1 MVTTAAVQNEKN
13 EKEGRFANCFRGETH
28 FKSNLKINTEEGMKH
43 RYFVLFLASN
53 INKQG
58 KLPLLTRL
66 SIQIHIQ
73 STAVI
78 QTQDVRRVLPFAI
91 IFLILCHQTPVL
103 QKAMCKRSYSQ

>member
-1 MVTTAAVQNEKN
+1 MITTAAVQIEKN
-13 EKEGRFANCFRGETH
+13 EKEGRLTYCVRDETH
-28 FKSNLKINTEEGMKH
+28 FKFNLKINTEEGLKH

-53 INKQG
+53 INKQR
-58 KLPLLTRL
+58 KLPLLTQL

-78 QTQDVRRVLPFAI
+78 QTRDVRRVLPFAI
-91 IFLILCHQTPVL
+91 IFLILCHQTPIL